1 VYYTH
6 QALDMNIEDHP
17 LAKSLPKATEAPSI
31 QPGPQVFRAFA
42 VCEDAPEKLEDFIYQ
57 DILQLSL
64 HITSFNDAT
73 LVALLWPHTLMDVM
87 GQQALLHGWSL
98 VLAGRES
105 EVPPMLGARE
115 DALYV
120 ATDTSVEQEEF
131 IVGQKQ
137 LRGWSMLMFVLRF
150 VWDLLWNQVVETR
163 TIFLPKRAVN
173 ELCRQARG
181 DLAAQDNGEQKPF
194 ISEGDV
200 LTAWAARAVASSLP
214 KPRPVTVLHALN
226 ARFRLTP
233 LLQASGVYIQNMA
246 VAAFTFLSSE
256 VATGP
261 LGPIARENRRH
272 LIEQSTEAQVLAFLR
287 ELQREFKSG
296 SDATLVRGEPDAV
309 LIPFTNWTR
318 ANLFKVVDFSPAVV
332 RVGET
337 AQSRNNPLGTMVFH
351 HAQSMRQ
358 IPAARN
364 AFMVLGKD
372 NSDNYWLTGLLLP
385 ATWLKIE
392 EQLNGM

>member
-1 VYYTH
+1 
-6 QALDMNIEDHP
+6 
-17 LAKSLPKATEAPSI
+17 
-31 QPGPQVFRAFA
+31 
-42 VCEDAPEKLEDFIYQ
+42 
-57 DILQLSL
+57 
-64 HITSFNDAT
+64 
-73 LVALLWPHTLMDVM
+73 
-87 GQQALLHGWSL
+87 
-98 VLAGRES
+98 
-105 EVPPMLGARE
+105 
-115 DALYV
+115 
-120 ATDTSVEQEEF
+120 
-131 IVGQKQ
+131 
-137 LRGWSMLMFVLRF
+137 
-150 VWDLLWNQVVETR
+150 
-163 TIFLPKRAVN
+163 VN

-296 SDATLVRGEPDAV
+296 SDATLVCGEPDAV
-309 LIPFTNWTR
+309 LIPFTNWTK
-318 ANLFKVVDFSPAVV
+318 ANLFKVVDFSPTVV

>member
-1 VYYTH
+1 
-6 QALDMNIEDHP
+6 
-17 LAKSLPKATEAPSI
+17 
-31 QPGPQVFRAFA
+31 
-42 VCEDAPEKLEDFIYQ
+42 
-57 DILQLSL
+57 
-64 HITSFNDAT
+64 
-73 LVALLWPHTLMDVM
+73 
-87 GQQALLHGWSL
+87 
-98 VLAGRES
+98 
-105 EVPPMLGARE
+105 
-115 DALYV
+115 
-120 ATDTSVEQEEF
+120 
-131 IVGQKQ
+131 
-137 LRGWSMLMFVLRF
+137 MFVLRF

-194 ISEGDV
+194 IGEGDV

-296 SDATLVRGEPDAV
+296 SDATLVCGEPDAV
-309 LIPFTNWTR
+309 LIPFTNWTK
-318 ANLFKVVDFSPAVV
+318 ANLFKVVDFSPTVV